1 MHSVVWG
8 KMQEVVHNFSELD
21 EIELREMYGLYK
33 DSRDWTVLGAQKD
46 VLANSASPNLIK
58 PIDYRPFEARYT
70 FYTGKARGFLG
81 TPSAPGSNQMVNET
95 NRAIV
100 SCRQQS
106 VPGFQH
112 VWISFRL
119 TERCLISNRT
129 REGCSIFLLKSV
141 HKDPLTGFDDVLN
154 IISVPVP
161 GLPQPK
167 DDVEGYSVFSYIYAI
182 LHSPRYR
189 ERYKSQS
196 SKDFPKSTFQKI
208 QNYLMKYQPL
218 EVRLFV
224 CI

>member
-1 MHSVVWG
+1 
-8 KMQEVVHNFSELD
+8 MQEVVHNFSELD